1 MVKRKRKAKGLSFV
15 NVIRDI
21 PLFLLSIK
29 RDCDRTETQH
39 SPLDLSTPAPAE
51 RIFEYVRRITG
62 VSGLTLLKPL
72 SRRSRKGET
81 HYPESPQDIIQYNM
95 G

>member
-62 VSGLTLLKPL
+62 LTLLKPL